1 MWCITLIGLCTL
13 KNPCCIPGINPTW
26 SGYMILLICCWIQFA
41 SILLRIFAPMF
52 MWYWPVIFFSLC
64 VCDIFV
70 WFGYQSDDSF
80 VEWAWECS
88 SAIFCKS
95 FGRVGVNSFLNVWQ
109 NSPVRPSGSR
119 HLFVGIFF
127 FPLWGRFIFF
137 KHNFLF
143 IFGCTGSSL
152 WHRLFSGCREQ
163 GLLFVVM
170 WGLLIAVAPL
180 VEHRL
185 QVCGARQWRHTGL
198 AAPWHVGAS
207 WTRDQTC
214 APYLSRWIFNQG
226 SPCPAF

>member
-88 SAIFCKS
+88 SAIFWKS

-127 FPLWGRFIFF
+127 FHFGAVLSFLNIIFYLSLAVLGLPCGTGFSLAAVSRGYSSLW
-137 KHNFLF
+137 
-143 IFGCTGSSL
+143 CTGSSL
-152 WHRLFSGCREQ
+152 
-163 GLLFVVM
+163 
-170 WGLLIAVAPL
+170 VASL
-180 VEHRL
+180 VAEHRL
-185 QVCGARQWRHTGL
+185 
-198 AAPWHVGAS
+198 
-207 WTRDQTC
+207 
-214 APYLSRWIFNQG
+214 
-226 SPCPAF
+226 